1 MVSFGASLKTAVRSF
16 EEQPTH
22 RSISGNQDANQ
33 KRGSLE
39 DLVDNSF
46 GVSVSKP
53 ISSNV

>member
-1 MVSFGASLKTAVRSF
+1 MISFGASLKTEVRSF

-53 ISSNV
+53 ISSDV